1 MRMSLN
7 PFKPLIRSMLGMTL
21 LLLAFLAVLGVV
33 ERWRNQKEAQERQR
47 LQIEHNL
54 SVAEKKRVRQQAD
67 MSKPPYDLWKAVSE
81 LENKAAQGDPYAQA
95 AYAIV
100 LRDSLQRDHLVTPEY
115 EPVGRLLIGPDY
127 ERVVKE
133 VRFIGRE
140 SYRTAFSTD
149 YAKWFRRSALQGNA
163 YGMYGM
169 YQVSLSNPPTTL
181 KSDYAE
187 ALKWARLTVLHAEAT
202 EAGLPSRFA
211 ALGRVTRPLANDLPD
226 FLSPKE
232 LQEVERQ
239 VQAFVPV
246 KEPAR

>member
-1 MRMSLN
+1 MNKDPM
-7 PFKPLIRSMLGMTL
+7 KPLTGGTIMMVL
-21 LLLAFLAVLGVV
+21 LLLAGLGARGVM
-33 ERWRNQKEAQERQR
+33 ESWRNQHEAQERRR
-47 LQIEHNL
+47 LQIEHDL
-54 SVAEKKRVRQQAD
+54 SVAEKKRLRQQED
-67 MSKPPYDLWKAVSE
+67 MSKPRYDLWEVAHPLYTKAES
-81 LENKAAQGDPYAQA
+81 GDPYAQA

-100 LRDSLQRDHLVTPEY
+100 LRDSLQREHRITPEY

-127 ERVVKE
+127 ERMVKE

-140 SYRTAFSTD
+140 SHRAFSTD

-163 YGMYGM
+163 YGMYGL

-181 KSDYAE
+181 KSAYAE

-226 FLSPKE
+226 FLSQKQ
-232 LQEVERQ
+232 LAEVERL
-239 VQAFVPV
+239 VREFTPV
-246 KEPAR
+246 KE